1 MVITIMRNR
10 LRNVGVVALVLLG
23 AACATQADTDTIAG
37 GKDASLAKT
46 DAAKFREYTVPAG
59 TTLSLTLVTA
69 LDSGKNKVEDAV
81 NATLAHAVSVNGT
94 EVLPAGSSVSGIV
107 SAVKDSGKVK
117 GLASMTVNFTRVSA
131 AGRDDRYDIDASY
144 SETANTS
151 KGADAAKIGVGAGA
165 GAIIGGALGGKSG
178 AAKGGAIGAGA
189 GTGVVLATKGKQ
201 VEHAAGAMLKVTL
214 KNSVDVKVPI
224 K

>member
-1 MVITIMRNR
+1 
-10 LRNVGVVALVLLG
+10 
-23 AACATQADTDTIAG
+23 
-37 GKDASLAKT
+37 
-46 DAAKFREYTVPAG
+46 
-59 TTLSLTLVTA
+59 
-69 LDSGKNKVEDAV
+69 
-81 NATLAHAVSVNGT
+81 VSVGGT

-107 SAVKDSGKVK
+107 TAVKDSGKVK

-201 VEHAAGAMLKVTL
+201 VAHAAGTMLKVTL